1 MNNTQPEQLSNSY
14 DEFRYHSKPF
24 SFTNIALLEGSTYLL
39 GLNPPAIHKAKVLE
53 LGCSF
58 GGNLISQALYH
69 PEAEFVGIDLS
80 ESQISQ
86 GNEIIKTMGLKNIRL
101 EQKNILDITPEFGQ
115 FDYIIVHGI
124 YSWVPDTVKD
134 KIVDIFRTNL
144 TPNGIGYISYN
155 TYPGWKNK
163 DVTRDIMLFT
173 NKYTQHLSLVEQTQR
188 GKAVVKLFSDAIK
201 TLDSEK
207 NRNNFRIF
215 NFDDI
220 QNKDEHYI
228 AHEYLEYHN
237 DPVYINEFVDEVH
250 KHQLAYI
257 SDIDL
262 QLSFISWMPKNLR
275 EMVNSLSPEDY
286 AVREQCLDYIYDV
299 AFRRSLLCHGEL
311 QEQINR
317 TESIPKERLDHL
329 TFINTG
335 KTNDLSRYF
344 DNQNLSQ
351 VLQYALLNLGEFSIQ
366 TIKDLIEN
374 NDEFKS
380 VTLDEVYSGVLYLII
395 MGVINVYLTPYKIY
409 NFEENKTYVPEQ
421 FVKYLQPFV
430 KGNAREYISAGNY
443 YNRET
448 HDLNELQ
455 LCLMSNMAKP
465 TTKETLVSELKK
477 FLIEN
482 GYKDM
487 DNNGKLIDEEYDA
500 APLFKALCQSAESLG
515 YVKPYEA
522 DVKDKAQSKSKN
534 KRKLKKK
541 K

>member
-24 SFTNIALLEGSTYLL
+24 SFTNIALLEGSAYLL
-39 GLNPPAIHKAKVLE
+39 GLNPPAIHQAKVLE

-69 PEAEFVGIDLS
+69 PDAEFVGVDLS
-80 ESQISQ
+80 ESQIAQ
-86 GNEIIKTMGLKNIRL
+86 GNEIIKAMGLKNIRL
-101 EQKNILDITPEFGQ
+101 EQKNILEITPEFGK

-124 YSWVPDTVKD
+124 YSWVPDEVKD
-134 KIVDIFRTNL
+134 KIIDICRTNL

-163 DVTRDIMLFT
+163 DVARDIMFFT
-173 NKYTQHLSLVEQTQR
+173 NKYTQHLSLAEQTQR

-201 TLDSEK
+201 NLDPEK

-220 QNKDEHYI
+220 QSKDDHYI

-237 DPVYINEFVDEVH
+237 DPVYLNEFVDEVH
-250 KHQLAYI
+250 KHKLAYI

-286 AVREQCLDYIYDV
+286 VVREQCLDYIYDI

-317 TESIPKERLDHL
+317 TESIPKERLDNL

-335 KTNDLSRYF
+335 KANDLSRYF

-366 TIKDLIEN
+366 AIKDLIEN

-380 VTLDEVYSGVLYLII
+380 VTYDEVYSGVLYLII
-395 MGVINVYLTPYKIY
+395 MGVLNVYLTPYKTY
-409 NFEENKTYVPEQ
+409 EFEENKTYVPEQ
-421 FVKYLQPFV
+421 FVKYLQPLI
-430 KGNAREYISAGNY
+430 KGNAREYISAGNF
-443 YNRET
+443 YNREI
-448 HDLNELQ
+448 HDLTELHLFLISHMTQ
-455 LCLMSNMAKP
+455 P
-465 TTKETLVSELKK
+465 TTKEKLTQVLKK

-487 DNNGKLIDEEYDA
+487 DNNGKLIDEEYNA
-500 APLFKALCQSAESLG
+500 APLCDGLCQTISSLG
-515 YVKPYEA
+515 YIKPYV
-522 DVKDKAQSKSKN
+522 DNKKSNSNVKN
-534 KRKLKKK
+534 KAKSKKK

>member
-24 SFTNIALLEGSTYLL
+24 SFTNIALLEGSAYLL

-69 PEAEFVGIDLS
+69 PEAEFVGVDLS
-80 ESQISQ
+80 ESQIFQ
-86 GNEIIKTMGLKNIRL
+86 GNDIIKAMELKNIRL

-134 KIVDIFRTNL
+134 KIIDICRTNL

-163 DVTRDIMLFT
+163 DVARDIMFFT

-201 TLDSEK
+201 TLDPEK

-220 QNKDEHYI
+220 QSKDDHYI

-237 DPVYINEFVDEVH
+237 DPVYLNEFVDEVH

-335 KTNDLSRYF
+335 KANDLSRYF

-366 TIKDLIEN
+366 VIKNLIEN

-395 MGVINVYLTPYKIY
+395 MGVINVYLTPYKLY

-421 FVKYLQPFV
+421 FVKYLQPLI
-430 KGNAREYISAGNY
+430 KGNAREYISAGNF
-443 YNRET
+443 YNREI
-448 HDLNELQ
+448 HDLTDLHLFLISQ
-455 LCLMSNMAKP
+455 MTQP
-465 TTKETLVSELKK
+465 TTKEKLTQALKK

-487 DNNGKLIDEEYDA
+487 DNNGKLIDEEYNA
-500 APLFKALCQSAESLG
+500 APLCDGLCQTISSLG
-515 YVKPYEA
+515 YIKPYV
-522 DVKDKAQSKSKN
+522 DNKKSNSNVKN
-534 KRKLKKK
+534 KAKSKKK